1 MMTVSLEHQDKCEL
15 VPYQHYLA
23 RAAIFEQVSPNIV
36 VKNAIFLAFNGI
48 LRHKMTFNDDGI
60 T

>member
-1 MMTVSLEHQDKCEL
+1 MMTALIEHKHKCAL
-15 VPYQHYLA
+15 VPYLHYLA
-23 RAAIFEQVSPNIV
+23 RAAGFDKVSPNIV